1 MISEELVLT
10 LCVLYIIGV
19 GCCSYHLSAH
29 NKKNNCFGKKKET
42 NIQND
47 EYTLV

>member
-1 MISEELVLT
+1 MSSDEGVIS
-10 LCVLYIIGV
+10 LCILYIIAV
-19 GCCSYHLSAH
+19 GICSYKLSTY
-29 NKKNNCFGKKKET
+29 KKTNCFGRKKET

>member
-1 MISEELVLT
+1 MIPEEMLIGI
-10 LCVLYIIGV
+10 CILYIIGV
-19 GCCSYHLSAH
+19 GICSYKLSTY
-29 NKKNNCFGKKKET
+29 KKFNCFGKKNEHA

>member
-1 MISEELVLT
+1 MISEEAVISICL
-10 LCVLYIIGV
+10 LYIIGV
-19 GCCSYHLSAH
+19 GICSYKLSTY
-29 NKKNNCFGKKKET
+29 KKYNCFGKNNEHA

>member
-1 MISEELVLT
+1 MISDEGVIS
-10 LCVLYIIGV
+10 LCILYIIGV
-19 GCCSYHLSAH
+19 GICSYKLSTY
-29 NKKNNCFGKKKET
+29 KKTNCFGKKKET